1 MKNLLAILAATL
13 IGCAS
18 TPPPP
23 PPPPPPAPAPVIV
36 EPVSWSGELAAN
48 SGFRGARGGVA
59 VRTSPGGT
67 AATIAYGEIPGQTGT
82 VRPWH
87 IHRGSCGNDQGIVG
101 QASAYPPLRPGSG
114 GTATA
119 SATVTPELMRT
130 GSYFVNVH
138 QSPTELGT
146 IVACANLRPGM

>member
-1 MKNLLAILAATL
+1 MKNLLAILAVTL

-18 TPPPP
+18 TPPPA
-23 PPPPPPAPAPVIV
+23 PPPPPAPAPVVV
-36 EPVSWSGELAAN
+36 EPVRWSGDLAAN
-48 SGFRGARGGVA
+48 PGFRGARGGIA
-59 VRTSPGGT
+59 VSTSPGGT

-87 IHRGSCGNDQGIVG
+87 IHRGTCGNDQGIVG
-101 QASAYPPLRPGSG
+101 DASAYPPLRPGSS

-119 SATVTPELMRT
+119 SATVRPQLMRS

-138 QSPTELGT
+138 QSPSDLGT
-146 IVACANLRPGM
+146 IVACATLRPGM